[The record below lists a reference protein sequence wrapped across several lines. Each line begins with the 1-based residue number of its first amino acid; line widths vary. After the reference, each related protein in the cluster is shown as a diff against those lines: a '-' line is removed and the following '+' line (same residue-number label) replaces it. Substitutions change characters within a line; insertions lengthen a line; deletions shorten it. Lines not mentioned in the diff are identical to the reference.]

1 MFNIRENLTS
11 LKNVH
16 EFNNIIE
23 KMTLNQKISEEE
35 VVYILACAIIFLKEY
50 NNDKRK
56 FQHLNFGYFILLK
69 VALNNNYYEPL
80 MDLSL
85 NIGLYP
91 IARYIVEN
99 KLIDNLSI
107 KDIIL
112 DANIEKFKKGNI
124 VETYKQKKY
133 REELLNSRS
142 SERSYIAPTSFGKSS
157 FIVEMIKK
165 EKDRKVAIIVPTKS
179 LLLQT
184 YKAMKYNFP
193 KRKIIFHDEMYNND
207 GNFIAVLT
215 QERLLRLLNKFKDLS
230 FDNLII
236 DEAHNLLNKEQRSVL
251 LIRAIRRNKFR
262 YPEAKILYLSP
273 LIENSENLK
282 YDSNQNIFERKI
294 SFNFKE
300 PDISEYKL
308 NGNVYKYNRFLDE
321 FYLSEKNEDYLNY
334 LLSKSKN
341 KNFVFLVQPKKIENL
356 AQLISERIEEVN
368 DNRELFELS
377 EIISKNIHE
386 DFYCVEYIKKG
397 VIYLHGVLPDLIKE
411 YLEHKFSKLS
421 CIRYLVA
428 NRVILEGVNLPID
441 NLYILNTWGLNTK
454 DLINL
459 IGRVNRLN
467 EIFNNKNGSLRKLNP
482 EIHFINNEV
491 FGQKNGNM
499 SNKIQWLRSGLFAD
513 EVKNPVLLNYIEST
527 SQELNSSNNEYFFD
541 NSNLLIDQTKEK
553 EDFLILNENDPEV
566 RLRHVLYESGLDS
579 EYEDFDLA
587 YSVLAY
593 RIDKI
598 QNNINW
604 VNADII
610 DKIYLFFIKDL
621 ESKLTNKELSR
632 LKNVKARKFYRMF
645 IERLHTLHLK
655 DHIKV
660 MLKYFYS
667 IREDIDDKIFY
678 VGRAYGEI
686 EHPQEI
692 YKTKK
697 KYSTKNYID
706 LSTKNHKELV
716 NIALIKIKIESDFV
730 SFSLNKFV
738 NVLYEL
744 SLITQPEY
752 NKFMY
757 GNENRKFTEFVQLG
771 LSSSLINFLIREN
784 QIDNIFIDENGYLNY
799 HNEFINFLHKQ
810 DDLVQF
816 ELSKFITVQ

>member
-35 VVYILACAIIFLKEY
+35 VVYILACAIIFFKEY

-56 FQHLNFGYFILLK
+56 IQHLNFGYFILLK

-91 IARYIVEN
+91 IVRYIVEN

-377 EIISKNIHE
+377 ETISKNIHE

-513 EVKNPVLLNYIEST
+513 EVKNPVLLNCIEST

-541 NSNLLIDQTKEK
+541 NSNLLIDRTKEK

-604 VNADII
+604 LNADII

-716 NIALIKIKIESDFV
+716 NIALIKIESDFV

-757 GNENRKFTEFVQLG
+757 GNENRKFIEFVQLG

>member
-56 FQHLNFGYFILLK
+56 IQHLNFGYFILLK

-91 IARYIVEN
+91 IVRYIVEN

-165 EKDRKVAIIVPTKS
+165 EKDRKVAIIVSTKS

-377 EIISKNIHE
+377 ETISKNIHE

-513 EVKNPVLLNYIEST
+513 EVKNPVLLNCIEST

-541 NSNLLIDQTKEK
+541 NSNLLIDRTKEK

-604 VNADII
+604 LNADII

-757 GNENRKFTEFVQLG
+757 GNENRKFIEFVQLG

>member
-56 FQHLNFGYFILLK
+56 IQHLNFGYFILLK

-91 IARYIVEN
+91 IVRYIVEN

-377 EIISKNIHE
+377 ETISKNIHE

-513 EVKNPVLLNYIEST
+513 EVKNPVLLNCIEST

-541 NSNLLIDQTKEK
+541 NSNLLIDRTKEK

-604 VNADII
+604 LNADII

-757 GNENRKFTEFVQLG
+757 GNENRKFIEFVQLG

>member
-35 VVYILACAIIFLKEY
+35 VVYILACAIIFFKEY

-56 FQHLNFGYFILLK
+56 IQHLNFGYFILLK

-91 IARYIVEN
+91 IVRYIVEN

-377 EIISKNIHE
+377 ETISKNIHE

-513 EVKNPVLLNYIEST
+513 EVKNPVLLNCIEST

-541 NSNLLIDQTKEK
+541 NSNLLIDRTKEK

-604 VNADII
+604 LNADII

-757 GNENRKFTEFVQLG
+757 GNENRKFIEFVQLG

>member
-35 VVYILACAIIFLKEY
+35 VVYILACAIIFFKEY

-56 FQHLNFGYFILLK
+56 IQHLNFGYFILLK

-91 IARYIVEN
+91 IVRYIVEN

-308 NGNVYKYNRFLDE
+308 NGNVYKYNSFLDE

-377 EIISKNIHE
+377 ETISKNIHE

-513 EVKNPVLLNYIEST
+513 EVKNPVLLNCIEST

-541 NSNLLIDQTKEK
+541 NSNLLIDRTKEK

-604 VNADII
+604 LNADII

-757 GNENRKFTEFVQLG
+757 GNENRKFIEFVQLG

>member
-513 EVKNPVLLNYIEST
+513 EVKNPVLLNCIEST

-541 NSNLLIDQTKEK
+541 NSNLLIDRTKEK

>member
-1 MFNIRENLTS
+1 
-11 LKNVH
+11 
-16 EFNNIIE
+16 
-23 KMTLNQKISEEE
+23 
-35 VVYILACAIIFLKEY
+35 
-50 NNDKRK
+50 
-56 FQHLNFGYFILLK
+56 
-69 VALNNNYYEPL
+69 
-80 MDLSL
+80 
-85 NIGLYP
+85 
-91 IARYIVEN
+91 
-99 KLIDNLSI
+99 
-107 KDIIL
+107 
-112 DANIEKFKKGNI
+112 
-124 VETYKQKKY
+124 
-133 REELLNSRS
+133 
-142 SERSYIAPTSFGKSS
+142 
-157 FIVEMIKK
+157 
-165 EKDRKVAIIVPTKS
+165 
-179 LLLQT
+179 
-184 YKAMKYNFP
+184 
-193 KRKIIFHDEMYNND
+193 
-207 GNFIAVLT
+207 
-215 QERLLRLLNKFKDLS
+215 
-230 FDNLII
+230 
-236 DEAHNLLNKEQRSVL
+236 
-251 LIRAIRRNKFR
+251 
-262 YPEAKILYLSP
+262 
-273 LIENSENLK
+273 
-282 YDSNQNIFERKI
+282 
-294 SFNFKE
+294 
-300 PDISEYKL
+300 
-308 NGNVYKYNRFLDE
+308 
-321 FYLSEKNEDYLNY
+321 SEKNEDYLNY

-377 EIISKNIHE
+377 ETISKNIHE

-513 EVKNPVLLNYIEST
+513 EVKNPVLLNCIEST

-541 NSNLLIDQTKEK
+541 NSNLLIDRTKEK

-604 VNADII
+604 LNADII

-757 GNENRKFTEFVQLG
+757 GNENRKFIEFVQLG

-784 QIDNIFIDENGYLNY
+784 QIDNIFI
-799 HNEFINFLHKQ
+799 
-810 DDLVQF
+810 
-816 ELSKFITVQ
+816 

>member
-35 VVYILACAIIFLKEY
+35 VVYILACAIIFFKEY

-56 FQHLNFGYFILLK
+56 IQHLNFGYFILLK

-91 IARYIVEN
+91 IVRYIVEN

-165 EKDRKVAIIVPTKS
+165 EKDRKVSIIVPTKS

-377 EIISKNIHE
+377 ETISKNIHE

-513 EVKNPVLLNYIEST
+513 EVKNPVLLNCIEST

-541 NSNLLIDQTKEK
+541 NSNLLIDRTKEK

-604 VNADII
+604 LNADII

-757 GNENRKFTEFVQLG
+757 GNENRKFIEFVQLG

>member
-56 FQHLNFGYFILLK
+56 IQHLNFGYFILLK

-91 IARYIVEN
+91 IVRYIVEN

-377 EIISKNIHE
+377 ETISKNIHE

-513 EVKNPVLLNYIEST
+513 EVKNPVLLNCIEST

-541 NSNLLIDQTKEK
+541 NSNLLIDRTKEK

-604 VNADII
+604 LNADII

-730 SFSLNKFV
+730 SFYLNKFV

-757 GNENRKFTEFVQLG
+757 GNENRKFIEFVQLG

>member
-23 KMTLNQKISEEE
+23 KMTLNQKINEEE

-513 EVKNPVLLNYIEST
+513 EVKNPVLLNCIEST

-541 NSNLLIDQTKEK
+541 NSNLLIDRTKEK

>member
-1 MFNIRENLTS
+1 
-11 LKNVH
+11 
-16 EFNNIIE
+16 
-23 KMTLNQKISEEE
+23 
-35 VVYILACAIIFLKEY
+35 
-50 NNDKRK
+50 
-56 FQHLNFGYFILLK
+56 
-69 VALNNNYYEPL
+69 
-80 MDLSL
+80 
-85 NIGLYP
+85 
-91 IARYIVEN
+91 
-99 KLIDNLSI
+99 
-107 KDIIL
+107 
-112 DANIEKFKKGNI
+112 
-124 VETYKQKKY
+124 
-133 REELLNSRS
+133 
-142 SERSYIAPTSFGKSS
+142 
-157 FIVEMIKK
+157 
-165 EKDRKVAIIVPTKS
+165 
-179 LLLQT
+179 
-184 YKAMKYNFP
+184 
-193 KRKIIFHDEMYNND
+193 MYNND

-377 EIISKNIHE
+377 ETISKNIHE

-513 EVKNPVLLNYIEST
+513 EVKNPVLLNCIEST

-541 NSNLLIDQTKEK
+541 NSNLLIDRTKEK

-604 VNADII
+604 LNADII

-757 GNENRKFTEFVQLG
+757 GNENRKFIEFVQLG

>member
-1 MFNIRENLTS
+1 
-11 LKNVH
+11 
-16 EFNNIIE
+16 
-23 KMTLNQKISEEE
+23 
-35 VVYILACAIIFLKEY
+35 
-50 NNDKRK
+50 
-56 FQHLNFGYFILLK
+56 
-69 VALNNNYYEPL
+69 
-80 MDLSL
+80 
-85 NIGLYP
+85 
-91 IARYIVEN
+91 
-99 KLIDNLSI
+99 NLSI

-377 EIISKNIHE
+377 ETISKNIHE

-513 EVKNPVLLNYIEST
+513 EVKNPVLLNCIEST

-541 NSNLLIDQTKEK
+541 NSNLLIDRTKEK

-604 VNADII
+604 LNADII

-757 GNENRKFTEFVQLG
+757 GNENRKFIEFVQLG

>member
-1 MFNIRENLTS
+1 
-11 LKNVH
+11 
-16 EFNNIIE
+16 
-23 KMTLNQKISEEE
+23 
-35 VVYILACAIIFLKEY
+35 
-50 NNDKRK
+50 
-56 FQHLNFGYFILLK
+56 
-69 VALNNNYYEPL
+69 
-80 MDLSL
+80 
-85 NIGLYP
+85 
-91 IARYIVEN
+91 
-99 KLIDNLSI
+99 
-107 KDIIL
+107 
-112 DANIEKFKKGNI
+112 
-124 VETYKQKKY
+124 
-133 REELLNSRS
+133 
-142 SERSYIAPTSFGKSS
+142 
-157 FIVEMIKK
+157 
-165 EKDRKVAIIVPTKS
+165 
-179 LLLQT
+179 
-184 YKAMKYNFP
+184 
-193 KRKIIFHDEMYNND
+193 MYNND

-513 EVKNPVLLNYIEST
+513 EVKNPVLLNCIEST

-541 NSNLLIDQTKEK
+541 NSNLLIDRTKEK

>member
-1 MFNIRENLTS
+1 
-11 LKNVH
+11 
-16 EFNNIIE
+16 
-23 KMTLNQKISEEE
+23 
-35 VVYILACAIIFLKEY
+35 
-50 NNDKRK
+50 
-56 FQHLNFGYFILLK
+56 
-69 VALNNNYYEPL
+69 
-80 MDLSL
+80 
-85 NIGLYP
+85 
-91 IARYIVEN
+91 
-99 KLIDNLSI
+99 
-107 KDIIL
+107 
-112 DANIEKFKKGNI
+112 
-124 VETYKQKKY
+124 
-133 REELLNSRS
+133 
-142 SERSYIAPTSFGKSS
+142 
-157 FIVEMIKK
+157 
-165 EKDRKVAIIVPTKS
+165 
-179 LLLQT
+179 
-184 YKAMKYNFP
+184 
-193 KRKIIFHDEMYNND
+193 
-207 GNFIAVLT
+207 IAVLT

-377 EIISKNIHE
+377 ETISKNIHE

-513 EVKNPVLLNYIEST
+513 EVKNPVLLNCIEST

-541 NSNLLIDQTKEK
+541 NSNLLIDRTKEK

-604 VNADII
+604 LNADII

-757 GNENRKFTEFVQLG
+757 GNENRKFIEFVQLG

>member
-11 LKNVH
+11 LKNVY

-356 AQLISERIEEVN
+356 AQLISERIEGVN

-411 YLEHKFSKLS
+411 YLEHKFSKLG

-513 EVKNPVLLNYIEST
+513 EVKNPVLLNCIEST

-541 NSNLLIDQTKEK
+541 NSNLLIDRTKEK

-598 QNNINW
+598 QNNIN
-604 VNADII
+604 
-610 DKIYLFFIKDL
+610 
-621 ESKLTNKELSR
+621 
-632 LKNVKARKFYRMF
+632 
-645 IERLHTLHLK
+645 
-655 DHIKV
+655 
-660 MLKYFYS
+660 
-667 IREDIDDKIFY
+667 
-678 VGRAYGEI
+678 
-686 EHPQEI
+686 
-692 YKTKK
+692 
-697 KYSTKNYID
+697 
-706 LSTKNHKELV
+706 
-716 NIALIKIKIESDFV
+716 
-730 SFSLNKFV
+730 
-738 NVLYEL
+738 
-744 SLITQPEY
+744 
-752 NKFMY
+752 
-757 GNENRKFTEFVQLG
+757 
-771 LSSSLINFLIREN
+771 
-784 QIDNIFIDENGYLNY
+784 
-799 HNEFINFLHKQ
+799 
-810 DDLVQF
+810 
-816 ELSKFITVQ
+816 